1 MNAFDFFFENTAHLD
16 KFFLVGKEAI
26 NYKDLYRSCISIA
39 EWLQEKVGRQKHI
52 LLLSVNN
59 LFFLKAYLAIIKSG
73 NICIPLDP
81 NIEQENYKYI
91 KDLTKPDLIFVTKEV
106 EKRLNLNSEEL
117 LFPENL
123 EILNPETLKPRNPE
137 TSKHQNPDILKPWNS
152 ETLEPWNPERC
163 AEIIFT
169 SGSTGKP
176 KGVMISH
183 KNLIANTSSIVE
195 YLKLTSDDRM
205 LVVLPFYYC
214 YGLSLLHTHL
224 RVGGSIVFN
233 NSFIFLG
240 GIIKS
245 LLDYKCTGFAGVP
258 SHFQILLRK
267 SDSFKTT
274 KFPDLR
280 YVTQAG
286 GKLAPIF
293 IDEFREA
300 HPEIRFIVMYGQTEA
315 TARLSWLPPELY
327 ESKKGSMG
335 KGIPGVE
342 LRVVNEKGEKI
353 KPGETGEVIA
363 RGDNIMMGYFAD
375 EEGTKNAIRDGW
387 LYTGD
392 LGTVDEEGYIFLT
405 ARSKE
410 IIKVGGKR
418 ISPKEIEAVIL
429 QIPEVVD
436 CTIEGIEDQIQGEAI
451 KATVVVKKGLLDT
464 INEDFL
470 KKHCSENLA
479 LFKIPQFWE
488 LKDDLTISP
497 TGKKIKK
504 I

>member
-1 MNAFDFFFENTAHLD
+1 MNAFDYFFEQTNNLE
-16 KFFLVGKEAI
+16 KPFLVGKEEI
-26 NYKDLYRSCISIA
+26 TYKDLYKSSLSLAGWIQKEIGT
-39 EWLQEKVGRQKHI
+39 EKHI

-59 LFFLKAYLAIIKSG
+59 LFFLKAYLAILKSG

-81 NIEQENYKYI
+81 YIEKDNFEYISRLTNPSMVFLTDDIGKKLPVSEYRCIYPGEIAGIEENAAAG
-91 KDLTKPDLIFVTKEV
+91 TSPDEFDR
-106 EKRLNLNSEEL
+106 EK
-117 LFPENL
+117 
-123 EILNPETLKPRNPE
+123 
-137 TSKHQNPDILKPWNS
+137 
-152 ETLEPWNPERC
+152 C

-195 YLKLTSDDRM
+195 YLQLTPDDRM

-224 RVGGSIVFN
+224 RAGGSIVFN

-240 GIIKS
+240 GVLKS
-245 LLDYKCTGFAGVP
+245 LTDHKCTGFAGVP

-274 KFPDLR
+274 KFPDLK

-286 GKLAPIF
+286 GKLTPIF

-300 HPEIRFIVMYGQTEA
+300 HPDIKFIVMYGQTEA
-315 TARLSWLPPELY
+315 TARLSWLPPEIY
-327 ESKKGSMG
+327 EKRKGSMG

-363 RGDNIMMGYFAD
+363 
-375 EEGTKNAIRDGW
+375 
-387 LYTGD
+387 TG
-392 LGTVDEEGYIFLT
+392 
-405 ARSKE
+405 
-410 IIKVGGKR
+410 
-418 ISPKEIEAVIL
+418 
-429 QIPEVVD
+429 
-436 CTIEGIEDQIQGEAI
+436 
-451 KATVVVKKGLLDT
+451 
-464 INEDFL
+464 
-470 KKHCSENLA
+470 
-479 LFKIPQFWE
+479 
-488 LKDDLTISP
+488 
-497 TGKKIKK
+497 
-504 I
+504 

>member
-1 MNAFDFFFENTAHLD
+1 MNAIDYFFENTCQLD
-16 KFFLVGKEAI
+16 KPFLIGKEEI
-26 NYKDLYRSCISIA
+26 SYRDLYKSYNHLAKWIN
-39 EWLQEKVGRQKHI
+39 EMVGTDKYI
-52 LLLSVNN
+52 ILLSVNN
-59 LFFLKAYLAIIKSG
+59 LFFLKMYLAIIKSG

-81 NIEQENYKYI
+81 GIEKENYSYI
-91 KDLTKPDLIFVTKEV
+91 HDLTNPRLIFLTREV
-106 EKRLNLNSEEL
+106 EKRLELNSDQAWYPDTLPSSAEKYTD
-117 LFPENL
+117 
-123 EILNPETLKPRNPE
+123 EIPG
-137 TSKHQNPDILKPWNS
+137 S
-152 ETLEPWNPERC
+152 EFDRERC

-183 KNLIANTSSIVE
+183 KNLIANTSSIVD
-195 YLKLTSDDRM
+195 YLQLTQDDRM

-240 GIIKS
+240 AVLKS
-245 LLDYKCTGFAGVP
+245 LSDYKCTGFAGVP

-267 SDSFKTT
+267 SDSFKQTR
-274 KFPDLR
+274 FPDLK

-286 GKLAPIF
+286 GKLAPVF
-293 IDEFREA
+293 IDEFMEA
-300 HPEIRFIVMYGQTEA
+300 HPEVRFIVMYGQTEA
-315 TARLSWLPPELY
+315 TARLSWLPPEEY
-327 ESKKGSMG
+327 EKRKGSMG

-342 LRVVNEKGEKI
+342 LRVVNEKGELI
-353 KPGETGEVIA
+353 RPGETGEVIA

-375 EEGTKNAIRDGW
+375 EEGTKNAIRNGW

-392 LGTVDEEGYIFLT
+392 LGTVDEDGYIYLT

-410 IIKVGGKR
+410 IIKVRGKR

-429 QIPEVVD
+429 ALPEVID
-436 CTIEGIEDQIQGEAI
+436 CTIEGVEDEIEGEML
-451 KATVVVKKGLLDT
+451 KATVTVRKENAEALTRERL
-464 INEDFL
+464 IQ
-470 KKHCSENLA
+470 HCSQHLA
-479 LFKIPQFWE
+479 LFKVPQVYEF
-488 LKDDLTISP
+488 KDNLTISA

-504 I
+504 